1 MSQDYLTETEE
12 IWKPV
17 AGFEG
22 FYEVSNLGRI
32 KRIKAVPGA
41 TPGRILK
48 PSTCGRYS
56 IAHLSANGRLTYKTV
71 HSIVAA
77 AFHGTCPDGHEID
90 HKDANKKNNKASN
103 LEYVT
108 RQENQRRA
116 KEAGL
121 CVRQSGENH
130 HRAKLTNDQIDEV
143 RKMLARKI
151 KQHVIASKFGVTQSV
166 ISNIHRKK
174 KRYKS

>member
-1 MSQDYLTETEE
+1 MSQNYLTSTEE

-17 AGFEG
+17 VGFED

-48 PSTCGRYS
+48 PSSCGRYS
-56 IAHLSANGRLTYKTV
+56 IAHLSAYGKLTYKTV

-77 AFHGTCPDGHEID
+77 AFHGPCPIGHEID
-90 HKDANKKNNKASN
+90 HVDTNKKNNRASN

-108 RQENQRRA
+108 HPENQKRA
-116 KEAGL
+116 REAGL
-121 CVRQSGENH
+121 CTWPKGENH
-130 HRAKLTNDQIDEV
+130 HLAKLTDSQIEEV
-143 RKMLARKI
+143 RTLLSKKI
-151 KQHVIASKFGVTQSV
+151 KQHIIAAQFGVTQSV

-174 KRYKS
+174 KRYAN